1 MRRLLLL
8 LIPVAF
14 VGAGWLARPL
24 IHRRD
29 VDLSRVEPPQ
39 ALPEVVEEPEVRG
52 PELLS
57 KSSFLYREHG
67 DGRVVSEV
75 EVELLAG
82 PEAQGRL
89 RVSASAM
96 APLISPPRGF
106 SWIAGENPITARE
119 MLDVVESGRARMVT
133 TDPETGVEHV
143 GGLELGELAH
153 FTERKLMPDGTVQD
167 VGKTREPLPVN
178 VILDSGALTEG
189 SYHTEILVDDRPR
202 LKIDFTFDAQGG
214 EIENIESGHPEEED
228 DQS

>member
-24 IHRRD
+24 VHRRD
-29 VDLSRVEPPQ
+29 VDLTLLDPPPR
-39 ALPEVVEEPEVRG
+39 ALPAAVEASLPER
-52 PELLS
+52 LAQT
-57 KSSFLYREHG
+57 SFLYREHG

-75 EVELLAG
+75 EIELVAE
-82 PEAQGRL
+82 PEAHGRL
-89 RVSASAM
+89 RVRASAM
-96 APLISPPRGF
+96 APLVSPPRGF

-133 TDPETGVEHV
+133 TDPRTGTEHE
-143 GGLELGELAH
+143 GGLELGDLTH
-153 FTERKLMPDGTVQD
+153 FTERRLMPDGTVRN
-167 VGKTREPLPVN
+167 VGETREPLPMN

-189 SYHTEILVDDRPR
+189 RYHTEILVDDRPR
-202 LKIDFTFDAQGG
+202 LKIDFSFDAQGG
-214 EIENIESGHPEEED
+214 EIENVESGHPEEED